1 MPYTL
6 PGEENPL
13 LNPISNPKT
22 EEPKS
27 STDPLNPPKPNP
39 SNPIPPNNSPG
50 RLLFDKFRAGETRFT
65 SLKYTDA
72 KDGFNKQITDEPIVA
87 TIPNRYIGVSPSVQD
102 AALENKKRI
111 IKFFESP
118 KGKSF
123 INKQI
128 GLQLS
133 NTRLELSAGVRLN
146 SVGEGPGIANFVNQI
161 VGTANSAIGFV
172 NRTANQRFRTTEL
185 LAYNSSNTAEQIGS
199 SIGTHFDRF
208 GPTPYINDNLKYIN
222 IASVNNS
229 GTESPNNRLVA
240 LKKQFNL
247 GVSSSGTNII
257 GSIKAKLRSSLRGV
271 SSLSN
276 TATSI
281 AFLFGGNPKLEDI
294 NRKINNI
301 NEISAPYLD
310 PLIDQYIGGPS
321 SLNGLG
327 TTNIRRFDNTA
338 NNDAVN
344 GKSISKSRFNKKSSR
359 SGGLLNQSKDT
370 YLGSTLAYSEIS
382 GFSLPVEIAVPV
394 EVPKLAE
401 SGLSINNIF
410 TQIRAQ
416 QVKPHISY
424 GGVDIKFDAVQ
435 TQYSYLYKELQNVDI
450 SILGFRKNVKT
461 SKIPLFSK
469 YGRLEEND
477 NLDRK
482 DSENMSIV
490 FQLLNPFATNDT
502 EINAGRIIFPAYIN
516 NFKVNTDATWTDVSY
531 IGRSENLY
539 VYDKFKRQVSFG
551 FQIPCFNPVELRD
564 NHRSLGALESS
575 LAGKYKGHKLGGI
588 LTKLYFG
595 NYFEGETG
603 IINSIS
609 YEIPNDSSWDIDE
622 KLAHNINVSINF
634 TVIHNDLPTYSR
646 AGGFLKNIK
655 KSAND
660 FIISEKAFDNT
671 GANSNPGLKKFTKY
685 IKVSR
690 TDVNSIKESIL
701 SESAENKSI
710 RELDNEVTGLMILQN
725 ASNPSDSELDAIANE
740 PRISDEEMLA
750 RDEMVRKERLGK
762 AIQTSVYNSSYD
774 DISLENLNEQ
784 SSIDELKIQELRKS
798 QGEHD
803 DLLKREAVDKLSRLR
818 SGQGEHDQF
827 LKKLRLGQGEYE
839 ESLKNAGSRLGGS
852 GL

>member
-1 MPYTL
+1 MPSYPL
-6 PGEENPL
+6 PGEVNPV

-22 EEPKS
+22 EDPKPS
-27 STDPLNPPKPNP
+27 SDSPNPPKPNP
-39 SNPIPPNNSPG
+39 SNPVPPNNFPG

-87 TIPNRYIGVSPSVQD
+87 TIPDRYIGISPSVQD
-102 AALENKKRI
+102 AASENKKRI

-133 NTRLELSAGVRLN
+133 NTRLELSAGIRLN
-146 SVGEGPGIANFVNQI
+146 SVGEGSGVANLVNQV

-185 LAYNSSNTAEQIGS
+185 LVYNSSNTAEQIGS

-240 LKKQFNL
+240 LTKQFNL
-247 GVSSSGTNII
+247 GEGSTGTNTI
-257 GSIKAKLRSSLRGV
+257 GKVKAKLRSALRGV

-310 PLIDQYIGGPS
+310 PLIDQYIGGPNS
-321 SLNGLG
+321 VNGLG

-338 NNDAVN
+338 NNDVIN
-344 GKSISKSRFNKKSSR
+344 SKSISKSRFNKKSSR
-359 SGGLLNQSKDT
+359 SGGLLNQSTDR
-370 YLGSTLAYSEIS
+370 YLGSTLAYNSQNPL
-382 GFSLPVEIAVPV
+382 FSIPQNIPKPVLLP
-394 EVPKLAE
+394 E
-401 SGLSINNIF
+401 SSDSPLTGLGLSINNVF
-410 TQIRAQ
+410 VQLQSQRD
-416 QVKPHISY
+416 KFHLSY
-424 GGVDIKFDAVQ
+424 DKADIKYDKVQ
-435 TQYSYLYKELQNVDI
+435 TQYSYLYTQLQAVDI
-450 SILGFRKNVKT
+450 GVLGFKTNATT
-461 SKIPLFSK
+461 SKIPQFSK
-469 YGRLEEND
+469 YGRLEENI

-490 FQLLNPFATNDT
+490 FQLLNPFATSDT

-595 NYFEGETG
+595 NYFNGETG
-603 IINSIS
+603 IINNIS
-609 YEIPNDSSWDIDE
+609 YEIPNDSSWDVDE
-622 KLAHNINVSINF
+622 KLAHYINVFVNF

-646 AGGFLKNIK
+646 AGGFFKHIN

-660 FIISEKAFDNT
+660 FIISEKALDNT
-671 GANSNPGLKKFTKY
+671 GANSNEALKKETKH
-685 IKVSR
+685 IKIER
-690 TDVNSIKESIL
+690 TDKNRIKESESFE
-701 SESAENKSI
+701 SEDEKALKQ
-710 RELDNEVTGLMILQN
+710 LDNEVTGLTTSQSTLNSLTSFNSFDSEGLDAI
-725 ASNPSDSELDAIANE
+725 SNDSELNAI
-740 PRISDEEMLA
+740 
-750 RDEMVRKERLGK
+750 
-762 AIQTSVYNSSYD
+762 SYD
-774 DISLENLNEQ
+774 GISLESLNEPPVV
-784 SSIDELKIQELRKS
+784 EEFTIQELRKA

-803 DLLKREAVDKLSRLR
+803 DLLKREAIDKLSKLRAGQEEHDQFLKRLR
-818 SGQGEHDQF
+818 SGQGD
-827 LKKLRLGQGEYE
+827 YE
-839 ESLKNAGSRLGGS
+839 KALQNAGSRLGGS